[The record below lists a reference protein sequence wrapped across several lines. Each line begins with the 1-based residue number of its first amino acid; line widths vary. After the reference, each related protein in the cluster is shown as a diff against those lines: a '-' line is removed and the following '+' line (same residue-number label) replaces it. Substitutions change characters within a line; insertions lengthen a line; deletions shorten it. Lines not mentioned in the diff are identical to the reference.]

1 MVLSEHEGFCVP
13 IMEAQYFQL
22 PIIAWNQCAVGET
35 LGNGQLL
42 FEKCNYDTFS
52 VAIHRL
58 TTDLK
63 LKNKLIQNG
72 TDNLKQFDNTETI
85 KKTLMLIDN

>member
-1 MVLSEHEGFCVP
+1 MLLSEHEGFCVP

-42 FEKCNYDTFS
+42 FDKCNYDTF
-52 VAIHRL
+52 AIAINRL
-58 TTDLK
+58 VTDIK
-63 LKNKLIQNG
+63 LKNKLIQSG
-72 TDNLKQFDNTETI
+72 LENLKQYDNSETI